1 MYQDTMLLTI
11 ENGMAQISLD
21 GDEWI
26 DVNIDVKG
34 LKDDEYLIEFYIDV
48 IGYDPGRDA
57 PAPKNDILMAT
68 PPEPEEV
75 DYEIVGAVIFD
86 NDFNEKKKLT
96 IADACKIVG
105 KYEETIYECVLEYAR
120 ERYNGSLY
128 N

>member
-75 DYEIVGAVIFD
+75 DYGIVGAVIFD
-86 NDFNEKKKLT
+86 DDLNEIKKMT
-96 IADACKIVG
+96 IADTCKVVG
-105 KYEETIYECVLEYAR
+105 VFEDEIYNSILKYAR
-120 ERYNGSLY
+120 DEYRGSLY